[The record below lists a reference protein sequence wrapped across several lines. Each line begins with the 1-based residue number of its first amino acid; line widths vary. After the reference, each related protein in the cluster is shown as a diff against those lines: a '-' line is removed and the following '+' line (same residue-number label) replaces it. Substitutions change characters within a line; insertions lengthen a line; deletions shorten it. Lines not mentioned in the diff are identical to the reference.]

1 VSAPA
6 AEEATGEVE
15 IVTRIDACGLQC
27 PGPIMQVARAVEN
40 IAAGQGV
47 SIVTGDAGFAG
58 DIAGWCD
65 STGNT
70 LLEVVAEKGSYRATI
85 VKGAPQNPAVRA
97 GAEGR
102 KSKTLVMFS
111 GDFDKAMAGF
121 IIANGAV
128 AMGSEVTM
136 FFTFWGLNILRR
148 DAKVA
153 VRKSLIER
161 MFGWMMPR
169 GAGRLKLSKMN
180 MGGAGTAMIK
190 GIMNRKNVSSLPDL
204 IGLARDAG
212 VRFVACSMSMDLMG
226 IKREELIDGVEEGGV
241 AMYLN
246 SAESGNVNLF
256 I

>member
-1 VSAPA
+1 
-6 AEEATGEVE
+6 
-15 IVTRIDACGLQC
+15 
-27 PGPIMQVARAVEN
+27 MQVAGAVEN
-40 IAAGQGV
+40 IAPGQGV
-47 SIVTGDAGFAG
+47 SIVTSDAGFAG
-58 DIAGWCD
+58 DIAGWCE

-70 LLEVVAEKGSYRATI
+70 LLEVVTEKGSYRATI
-85 VKGAPQNPAVRA
+85 VKGAPQNSGERVC
-97 GAEGR
+97 GTGG

-128 AMGSEVTM
+128 AMGSEITM

-148 DAKVA
+148 DVKVP

-169 GAGRLKLSKMN
+169 GARRLKLSKMN
-180 MGGAGTAMIK
+180 MGGVGTAMIK

-204 IGLARDAG
+204 IAMARDAG
-212 VRFVACSMSMDLMG
+212 VRLVACSMSMDLMG